1 MHQLCQLNVFTSG
14 PVKLAIVNVRKGM
27 PVPSGHPSLAVACH
41 PVVIPDPKLDAEIV
55 SLYATLAD
63 FRWRNGFG
71 RAMAAPSR
79 Y

>member
-1 MHQLCQLNVFTSG
+1 
-14 PVKLAIVNVRKGM
+14 M